1 MIQIKKTRAS
11 ALQLVILIS
20 VIVALLLGSFL
31 LLTKAHHFF
40 NIQSSI
46 NASIIDD
53 SANGIIRNL
62 SANPSIENASSLLSD
77 ENLNN
82 TISTGFHGAFT
93 KIESTSSYGDDS
105 VSSIAL
111 IGAVA
116 MSSRPALHL
125 SDNRRPIKLVGNTSI
140 IGNVYVSEKG
150 ITPGTMNNENY
161 NGSELVVGTIKR
173 NNGVLPKLDP
183 DWLGYLKNIKSQLLL
198 NQSESVSISETNS
211 HSFHEP
217 TLVFYEAGRTTLRR
231 KFAGNIAIVSNT
243 EVIITKEA
251 NLKDILIVAPK
262 VTVQSG
268 FKGSLHIISDKNV
281 LVEPEVVLSY
291 PSSIIVMEKDNV
303 PLEPIQRG
311 GEPIVISDRSLVEG
325 IVYYNQPK
333 GLNNSVSNGIWI
345 QADALIQGE
354 VYCLGSIELS
364 GKVAGTVFAES
375 FIANEFGS
383 KYYNHIY
390 NGSIKSNEL
399 SNDYGGL
406 PLLNSKKTIVKWL
419 Y

>member
-1 MIQIKKTRAS
+1 MKIKKTRAS

-46 NASIIDD
+46 NASIIDE

-62 SANPSIENASSLLSD
+62 SADPVIQSTPSSLSD
-77 ENLNN
+77 ENLN
-82 TISTGFHGAFT
+82 TLTSQGFHGAFT
-93 KIESTSSYGDDS
+93 KIESTSTYGDDS
-105 VSSIAL
+105 VSSISL

-125 SDNRRPIKLVGNTSI
+125 SDNRRPLKLVGNTSI
-140 IGNVYVSEKG
+140 MGDVYVSEKG
-150 ITPGTMNNENY
+150 ITPGTINNENY
-161 NGSELVVGTIKR
+161 NGSELVIGSIKR
-173 NNGVLPKLDP
+173 NNGVLPKLNP
-183 DWLGYLKNIKSQLLL
+183 DWLRYLKNIKGQLLL
-198 NQSESVSISETNS
+198 NLSESPSILETNS
-211 HSFHEP
+211 NSFHESA
-217 TLVFYEAGRTTLRR
+217 LVFYEVGRTTVRQR
-231 KFAGNIAIVSNT
+231 FAGNIAIVSNT

-251 NLKDILIVAPK
+251 NLTDILVIAPK

-268 FKGSLHIISDKNV
+268 FKGSLHILSDKSV
-281 LVEPEVVLSY
+281 LIEPEVTLLY
-291 PSSIIVMEKDNV
+291 PSSIIVMEKDNM
-303 PLEPIQRG
+303 PLEPMQRG
-311 GEPIVISDRSLVEG
+311 EEPIVISDRSLVEG
-325 IVYYNQPK
+325 IVYYNQTK

-345 QADALIQGE
+345 QAYALVRGE
-354 VYCLGSIELS
+354 VYCVGSIELS

-383 KYYNHIY
+383 KHYNHIY
-390 NGSIKSNEL
+390 NGSIRSNEL
-399 SNDYGGL
+399 SEDYGGL
-406 PLLNSKKTIVKWL
+406 PLLNAKKTIVKWL